1 MRIIR
6 PRIRRVPEASYH
18 QEGSDI
24 TQATNRSKSFLIPVG
39 SPPQPPPADFSSRSG
54 LPASDRHEPRGTGS
68 WVVTETNR
76 ESYPCN
82 HRTTDLEGGM
92 EGCVIGDADNEG
104 MDGVRGGDGAVR
116 VPSKARLAG
125 D

>member
-1 MRIIR
+1 M
-6 PRIRRVPEASYH
+6 
-18 QEGSDI
+18 
-24 TQATNRSKSFLIPVG
+24 
-39 SPPQPPPADFSSRSG
+39 
-54 LPASDRHEPRGTGS
+54 
-68 WVVTETNR
+68 TETNR

-116 VPSKARLAG
+116 VPSKARLEG

>member
-1 MRIIR
+1 M
-6 PRIRRVPEASYH
+6 
-18 QEGSDI
+18 
-24 TQATNRSKSFLIPVG
+24 NRSKSFLIPIG
-39 SPPQPPPADFSSRSG
+39 SPPHSPIADFSSRAG

-82 HRTTDLEGGM
+82 HHRTDLQGGM
-92 EGCVIGDADNEG
+92 EGCVIGDADGEG
-104 MDGVRGGDGAVR
+104 MDEVRGGYGAES